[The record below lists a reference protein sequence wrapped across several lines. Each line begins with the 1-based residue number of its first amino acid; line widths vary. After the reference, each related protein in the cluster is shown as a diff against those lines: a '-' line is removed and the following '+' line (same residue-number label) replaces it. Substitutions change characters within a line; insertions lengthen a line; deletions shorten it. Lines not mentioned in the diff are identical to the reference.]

1 MSQQATNLP
10 STYLSK
16 TPKHHCQDQHRHW
29 SGTNQEIGILFPLA
43 SGHRCR
49 DLHPLASLP
58 HLPLWLEV
66 PRHSTCD
73 FFVFVEV
80 ISPGHPCW
88 ETRFLLYLIIQIYQ
102 HKLTNKH
109 TSVSGISIFTIPN
122 KKTKLHNFFESKLV
136 KFTAF
141 QNQSQG
147 THPSVLPCWWNRYHL
162 CPTSWR
168 LPGFS
173 SNNST
178 STLVTLPPF
187 GGVESLNIKKG
198 WVQCSKHNIW
208 CWMLEKLWR
217 IGLSPKQWWCVDAKL
232 KHLMLSNVKSRHCQ
246 KAVVLCPPWFF
257 VENSSTHPRISSL
270 SL

>member
-1 MSQQATNLP
+1 MSRSTSPLIWNEPGNWHPFSVGEWPSLSRSASFSITSTSSSLAGSPKAFNLWFFCVCR
-10 STYLSK
+10 SHITRS
-16 TPKHHCQDQHRHW
+16 
-29 SGTNQEIGILFPLA
+29 PLL
-43 SGHRCR
+43 GN
-49 DLHPLASLP
+49 PI
-58 HLPLWLEV
+58 
-66 PRHSTCD
+66 
-73 FFVFVEV
+73 FVVFNN
-80 ISPGHPCW
+80 S
-88 ETRFLLYLIIQIYQ
+88 IYQ

-208 CWMLEKLWR
+208 CWVLEKLWR

-232 KHLMLSNVKSRHCQ
+232 KHLMLSNVKNGHCQ

>member
-122 KKTKLHNFFESKLV
+122 KKNEAAQFFRIKTGKVYGLSK
-136 KFTAF
+136 
-141 QNQSQG
+141 
-147 THPSVLPCWWNRYHL
+147 SVSRN
-162 CPTSWR
+162 TS
-168 LPGFS
+168 FS
-173 SNNST
+173 SS
-178 STLVTLPPF
+178 LLMKPLPSLSHF
-187 GGVESLNIKKG
+187 VKAARIFLKQQHFNASHVAAVWRGWIVEHKKG
-198 WVQCSKHNIW
+198 
-208 CWMLEKLWR
+208 
-217 IGLSPKQWWCVDAKL
+217 LSSVFQ
-232 KHLMLSNVKSRHCQ
+232 
-246 KAVVLCPPWFF
+246 
-257 VENSSTHPRISSL
+257 T
-270 SL
+270 